1 MGRAFE
7 FRKARKFKRWGQMA
21 KTFTRIGKE
30 ISLAVKEGGPNPE
43 SNARLRAAIQNAKG
57 ANMPK
62 ANIENAIKKASSKD
76 TANMDEVTYEGYG
89 PFGIAIFLETVT
101 DNSTRTVANVRSIF
115 RKFDGSLGTN
125 GSLEFL
131 FDRKANFTIKS
142 EGVDL
147 EELELNLIDYGL
159 EEIEADDEEVLIVT
173 DFADFGSMQK
183 GLEELGYE
191 IVSAEKVR
199 NPLSTVELDDEQKET
214 IEKMI
219 ERFEDDDDVVN
230 VFTNMA

>member
-1 MGRAFE
+1 
-7 FRKARKFKRWGQMA
+7 MA

-115 RKFDGSLGTN
+115 RKFEGSLGTN

-142 EGVDL
+142 DGVDL

>member
-115 RKFDGSLGTN
+115 RKFEGSLGTN

-142 EGVDL
+142 DGVDL